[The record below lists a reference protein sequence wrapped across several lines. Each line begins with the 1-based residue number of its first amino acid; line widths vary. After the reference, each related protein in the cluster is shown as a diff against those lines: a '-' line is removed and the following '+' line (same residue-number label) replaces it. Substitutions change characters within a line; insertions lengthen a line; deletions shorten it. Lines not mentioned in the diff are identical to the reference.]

1 MPRDG
6 TISNGPPGDSPVAA
20 AFAVVRDSD
29 PDVLDSD
36 ELSVYLDAVSQVRA
50 WCDARQVRA
59 TRRQRQLAVEGR
71 ATEPEHALSNH
82 GRQSSKDAK
91 AAAEREQVCTAMPGF
106 EDALDNG
113 AVTAGHVD
121 AIASA
126 TRHLD
131 DTERAEFVGEA
142 DTLLGEA
149 RDQGVDRFAKGCR
162 DLAKSIRARHNAQAA
177 EDELERQRKQSKVTR
192 WVDDTTGMHKTLIEC
207 DPVTDRAIWA
217 AVQTARGRLRRRD
230 QQTGGARTSW
240 DRLTVDAVV
249 DAVTNGAGVNG
260 TLVVHV
266 DLGELTE
273 SMSGAV
279 GLCETDSGVPVP
291 ISTMR
296 RLACDADII
305 PVVLDGDGV
314 ALDQGRAKRLATPE
328 QRTAIEAMHTTCVH
342 PDCSVSIDDCRIHHT
357 TPWQYGGRTDL
368 ADLAPVCETH
378 HHLVHEGGW
387 ELTIT
392 PDRTATWT
400 RPDGTVYWTGPTNNR
415 THPLGRVS

>member
-6 TISNGPPGDSPVAA
+6 TISNGSRIET

-29 PDVLDSD
+29 PDVLDND
-36 ELSVYLDAVSQVRA
+36 ELSAYLDAVSKVRA

-59 TRRQRQLAVEGR
+59 TRRQRQLAAEGR
-71 ATEPEHALSNH
+71 ATQPEHALSNH

-91 AAAEREQVCTAMPGF
+91 TAAEREEVCASMPGF
-106 EDALDNG
+106 EDALDDG
-113 AVTAGHVD
+113 SVTAGHVD

-126 TRHLD
+126 TRNLD
-131 DTERAEFVGEA
+131 PEERAEFVGEA
-142 DTLLGEA
+142 DNLLDDA
-149 RDQGVDRFAKGCR
+149 HDQGVDQFAKGCR
-162 DLAKSIRARHNAQAA
+162 DLAKSIRARHNARAA
-177 EDELERQRKQSKVTR
+177 EDELEQQRKRSKVTR
-192 WVDDTTGMHKTLIEC
+192 WVDKDTGMHKTLIEC

-260 TLVVHV
+260 SLVVHV
-266 DLGELTE
+266 GLGELTD
-273 SMSGAV
+273 SMTGAV
-279 GLCETDSGVPVP
+279 GLCETDTGVPVP

-305 PVVLDGDGV
+305 PVVLNGDGV

-328 QRTAIEAMHTTCVH
+328 QRTAIEAMHATCVH

-357 TPWQYGGRTDL
+357 TPWQDGGRTDL

-387 ELTIT
+387 ELTIE

-400 RPDGTVYWTGPTNNR
+400 RPDGTTYWTGPTNDR
-415 THPLGRVS
+415 THPAA

>member
-6 TISNGPPGDSPVAA
+6 TISNDSTDSPIAA
-20 AFAVVRDSD
+20 ALAVVRDSD
-29 PDVLDSD
+29 PDVLDND
-36 ELSVYLDAVSQVRA
+36 ELSAYLDAVSQVRA

-59 TRRQRQLAVEGR
+59 TRRQRQLAAQGR
-71 ATEPEHALSNH
+71 ATQPEHALSNH

-91 AAAEREQVCTAMPGF
+91 TAAEREEVCTSMPVF
-106 EDALDNG
+106 EDALDQG
-113 AVTAGHVD
+113 TVTAGHVD

-126 TRHLD
+126 TRNLD
-131 DTERAEFVGEA
+131 EAERAEFVGEA
-142 DTLLGEA
+142 ENLLDDA
-149 RDQGVDRFAKGCR
+149 HDQGVDQFAKNCR
-162 DLAKSIRARHNAQAA
+162 GLAKSIRARHNARAA
-177 EDELERQRKQSKVTR
+177 DDELEQQRKQSKVTR
-192 WVDDTTGMHKTLIEC
+192 WVDKDTGMHKTLIEC

-217 AVQTARGRLRRRD
+217 AIQTARGRLRRRD

-266 DLGELTE
+266 GLEPLTDTMTG
-273 SMSGAV
+273 SMAGAV
-279 GLCETDSGVPVP
+279 GLCETDTGIPVP

-305 PVVLDGDGV
+305 PVVLNGDGV

-328 QRTAIEAMHTTCVH
+328 QRTAIEAMHATCVH

-400 RPDGTVYWTGPTNNR
+400 RPDGTTYWTGPTNDR
-415 THPLGRVS
+415 THPAA

>member
-1 MPRDG
+1 MPRDA
-6 TISNGPPGDSPVAA
+6 TISNDSRIET

-29 PDVLDSD
+29 PDVLDND
-36 ELSVYLDAVSQVRA
+36 ELSAYLDAVSKVRA

-59 TRRQRQLAVEGR
+59 TRRQRQLAAEGR
-71 ATEPEHALSNH
+71 ATQPEHALSNH

-91 AAAEREQVCTAMPGF
+91 TAAEREEVCTSMPGF
-106 EDALDNG
+106 EDALDDG
-113 AVTAGHVD
+113 SVTAGHVD

-126 TRHLD
+126 TRNLD
-131 DTERAEFVGEA
+131 PEERAEFVGEA
-142 DTLLGEA
+142 DNLLDDA
-149 RDQGVDRFAKGCR
+149 HDQGVDQFAKGCR
-162 DLAKSIRARHNAQAA
+162 DLAKSIRARHNARAA
-177 EDELERQRKQSKVTR
+177 EDELEQQRKRSKVTR
-192 WVDDTTGMHKTLIEC
+192 WVDKDTGMHKTLIEC

-217 AVQTARGRLRRRD
+217 AIQTARGRLRRRD

-266 DLGELTE
+266 GLEPLTDTMTG
-273 SMSGAV
+273 SMAGAV
-279 GLCETDSGVPVP
+279 GLCETDTGIPVP

-305 PVVLDGDGV
+305 PVVLNGDGV
-314 ALDQGRAKRLATPE
+314 ALDQGRAKRLATAE
-328 QRTAIEAMHTTCVH
+328 QRTAIEAMHATCVH

-387 ELTIT
+387 ELTIE

-400 RPDGTVYWTGPTNNR
+400 RPDGTIYWTGPTNDR
-415 THPLGRVS
+415 THPAA